1 MINKLLSTLL
11 LFLFLSIGC
20 NNPTPPAPVP
30 YQVDKGET
38 MGTYYVV
45 QYQYGENLK
54 IQIDSLL
61 VDFNNEL
68 STYIPTSLISQT
80 NGLVDSI
87 CFEATKTKYFQPSL
101 MGAQKIWEETGGAF
115 DPTVM
120 PLVNYWGFGY
130 TERKKVTTIDQDS
143 IQKMLQLV
151 GLDKVTWK
159 SDTQKFCIRKANPKM
174 KLDLSASAKGHGVD
188 VIADYL
194 KSLGISNFLVEI
206 GGEVH
211 TSGSSAK
218 GTNWVIGINVP
229 DESSAVTDVALP
241 VQLNNEAMAT
251 SGNYRNNYK
260 NGQFVVAHII
270 DPKTGLS
277 RPTDILS
284 ASIIAPDCLTA
295 DALATATMVMGK
307 EAAINFFEKH
317 KQYDYCLLLPSKDS
331 TKFEIQ
337 MSDGFRAKTEVK

>member
-1 MINKLLSTLL
+1 
-11 LFLFLSIGC
+11 
-20 NNPTPPAPVP
+20 
-30 YQVDKGET
+30 
-38 MGTYYVV
+38 
-45 QYQYGENLK
+45 
-54 IQIDSLL
+54 

-87 CFEATKTKYFQPSL
+87 CFDVSKTKYFLPSL
-101 MGAQKIWEETGGAF
+101 MGAQKIWKETDGAF
-115 DPTVM
+115 DPTIM

-130 TERKKVTTIDQDS
+130 TERKKVTVVDQDS

-151 GLDKVTWK
+151 GLEKVTWN
-159 SDTQKFCIRKANPKM
+159 SAAQKFCIRKAIPEM

-194 KSLGISNFLVEI
+194 RGLGISNFLVEI

-211 TSGSSAK
+211 TSGTSAK
-218 GTNWVIGINVP
+218 GKSWVIGINVP
-229 DESSAVTDVALP
+229 DENSSVTDVALP

-284 ASIIAPDCLTA
+284 ASIIASDCLTA
-295 DALATATMVMGK
+295 DAIATATMVMGK
-307 EAAINFFEKH
+307 DAALSFFEKN
-317 KQYDYCLLLPSKDS
+317 KQYDYCLLLPSQDS
-331 TKFEIQ
+331 TKFEVQ
-337 MSDGFRAKTEVK
+337 MSAGFKNRTEIK